1 MSPTDKR
8 GTFIVFEGCDRSGKT
23 TQVTRLVERL
33 NKEGRSAEMLRFP
46 DRTTGVGSI
55 ISAYLGRKEELHDR
69 AVHLLFSA
77 NRWELE
83 RRIVS
88 SLEAGTHVLVDRYA
102 YSGVAFSAA
111 KPGLSLE
118 WCKQSDRGLPRPDLV
133 CFLEVSEE
141 AAASRADWGGERY
154 ELTEFQRAVRDNY
167 SKLRGPD
174 WVTVSG
180 EGGLEQV
187 EQALYSVV
195 ETVLAGDRSG
205 ELGRLWE
212 EESTGS

>member
-1 MSPTDKR
+1 M
-8 GTFIVFEGCDRSGKT
+8 
-23 TQVTRLVERL
+23 
-33 NKEGRSAEMLRFP
+33 
-46 DRTTGVGSI
+46 
-55 ISAYLGRKEELHDR
+55 
-69 AVHLLFSA
+69 HLLFSA

-83 RRIVS
+83 KRIVS

-180 EGGLEQV
+180 EGKMVMFGGVDSIEQN
-187 EQALYSVV
+187 
-195 ETVLAGDRSG
+195 TRTNKVLFFLHAIFFVFQCCH
-205 ELGRLWE
+205 L
-212 EESTGS
+212 